1 MGVPTRHCPAT
12 PRRGVAS
19 PGESWNPGNPGMWIF
34 SGGGRVFAGMLL
46 LQLCC
51 LSLSLARQSGFSR
64 LSRQGKN
71 SRLLTWQI
79 PAKGPA
85 APISLFG
92 RFGERG
98 RSGGG
103 RRNRQHAA
111 ILRSIELTNKEEE
124 ARENDRL
131 LERQESGEEKDRNRR
146 REEEIERRAKKKKER
161 EEKEEQEEREE

>member
-1 MGVPTRHCPAT
+1 MGQCQRVTVLQHRVGAWPP
-12 PRRGVAS
+12 G
-19 PGESWNPGNPGMWIF
+19 GESRNPGNPGMWIF
-34 SGGGRVFAGMLL
+34 SGGGGRVFARMLL

-51 LSLSLARQSGFSR
+51 LSLTLARQSRFSR

-71 SRLLTWQI
+71 SRLLTWGI
-79 PAKGPA
+79 PEKGPA

-92 RFGERG
+92 RFGERE

-103 RRNRQHAA
+103 RRRDRQHAA

-131 LERQESGEEKDRNRR
+131 LERLGSGEERERSRR
-146 REEEIERRAKKKKER
+146 QEEEIERRAKKKKQQ
-161 EEKEEQEEREE
+161 EQE

>member
-1 MGVPTRHCPAT
+1 MDQCQRVTVLQ
-12 PRRGVAS
+12 RGVGAW
-19 PGESWNPGNPGMWIF
+19 PGRARESWNPGMWIL

-51 LSLSLARQSGFSR
+51 LSLATARQSGFSR
-64 LSRQGKN
+64 SSRQGKN
-71 SRLLTWQI
+71 SRLLTWGI

-85 APISLFG
+85 APMSLFG

-103 RRNRQHAA
+103 RRERQHAA

-131 LERQESGEEKDRNRR
+131 LERLESGEEKDRNRR
-146 REEEIERRAKKKKER
+146 REEEIERRAKKKKQEE
-161 EEKEEQEEREE
+161 EEKEEKKI